1 MVLTELVLV
10 ALVTG
15 GCSVLGQFVIAKS
28 TAKTHSAVTD
38 VRLNAI
44 ESKVDRHNSFME
56 RLAVLENHTENLAE
70 ILVEIKENCRE
81 TRRECARKNDIV

>member
-1 MVLTELVLV
+1 MNELVVV

-44 ESKVDRHNSFME
+44 ESKVDRHNRFME
-56 RLAVLENHTENLAE
+56 RLAVLENHTENLSE
-70 ILVEIKENCRE
+70 ILVEIKDNCKE
-81 TRRECARKNDIV
+81 TRRECSKRNDIL